1 MVSPHI
7 HVGDIS
13 YLIFSNNKRS
23 EDLAS
28 VRLNV
33 VGLDV
38 PPQTPHSQSGRTEC
52 SPRPS
57 HLLNLLPFT
66 ELCFYLANTSRASRF
81 QGPPCGCQTVM
92 QPSWRLFLTAW
103 AEPCPRED
111 RWRSFCRAQA
121 VPLPPLPPFRGR
133 GQSCSLRPPLPVH
146 WPVSLDLLLGLDT
159 ANLPTIK
166 KLLAHNLLQNHYFT
180 DVVLPPWPP
189 Q

>member
-1 MVSPHI
+1 MCLPRLPIAKV
-7 HVGDIS
+7 V
-13 YLIFSNNKRS
+13 
-23 EDLAS
+23 
-28 VRLNV
+28 VLNV
-33 VGLDV
+33 LHVHHICSICCRSLNSAFIWQIPVGLHV
-38 PPQTPHSQSGRTEC
+38 
-52 SPRPS
+52 
-57 HLLNLLPFT
+57 
-66 ELCFYLANTSRASRF
+66 SRLGA

-103 AEPCPRED
+103 AEPCPREV

-121 VPLPPLPPFRGR
+121 VPLPPLPPFRSR